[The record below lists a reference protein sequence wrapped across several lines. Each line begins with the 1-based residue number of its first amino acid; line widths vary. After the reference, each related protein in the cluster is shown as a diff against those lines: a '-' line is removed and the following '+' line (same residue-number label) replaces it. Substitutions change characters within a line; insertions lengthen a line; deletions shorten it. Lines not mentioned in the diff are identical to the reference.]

1 MNTLIA
7 NPKAQYLLGAGL
19 DVLHFESREWLDTLD
34 FYTDEVRFFE
44 NLLNKKEASK
54 NNNPEYEKMLKDLDK
69 IHKDLFDDLKE
80 SIIQHEQLLSRI
92 ELAEKGLSDNDYREK
107 HQHIYNKMNTF
118 SNDFKTFKKI
128 VFDYSK
134 GLKL

>member
-80 SIIQHEQLLSRI
+80 SIIKHEQLLSRI

-118 SNDFKTFKKI
+118 SNDFKTLKKI

-134 GLKL
+134 RLKL

>member
-80 SIIQHEQLLSRI
+80 SIIKHE
-92 ELAEKGLSDNDYREK
+92 
-107 HQHIYNKMNTF
+107 
-118 SNDFKTFKKI
+118 
-128 VFDYSK
+128 
-134 GLKL
+134 